1 MTKPTVIPILL
12 YHSLSA
18 EATEPYRRFSMD
30 PGQFAE
36 QMEHIA
42 AGGYTSLT
50 VAQLLAALGGPID
63 AMPERPIVITFDDG
77 FEDMLSVALPIL
89 TRLCLRS
96 TAYIVTAHVGGT
108 SRWLAPVGEGGRP
121 MLSSSQI
128 RELDE
133 AGVEIGAHG
142 HRHLALDE
150 ISFPE
155 SAREID
161 NSRVRLE
168 EIVGHPVVTF
178 AYPYGYHTGR
188 IKRYLRTSGFESACG
203 VKQAL
208 SHPDD
213 DRFALARAIVGSD
226 MSMEGLDSWIRGEGL
241 PISWRHERA
250 RTKIWRIARRM
261 RRATSTR
268 ARGELDG

>member
-1 MTKPTVIPILL
+1 VTQPTAIPILI

-18 EATEPYRRFSMD
+18 QASAPYRHFSMD
-30 PGQFAE
+30 PGQFTE

-42 AGGYTSLT
+42 AGGYTTFT
-50 VAQLLAALGGPID
+50 VNQLLAAIADSSVPL
-63 AMPERPIVITFDDG
+63 PERPIVITFDDG
-77 FEDMLSVALPIL
+77 FEDLHSVALPVL
-89 TRLCLRS
+89 TRLGLRS
-96 TAYIVTAHVGGT
+96 TAYIVTAYLGGT
-108 SRWLAPVGEGGRP
+108 SRWLAPVGEGERP

-128 RELDE
+128 RDLDE

-178 AYPYGYHTGR
+178 AYPYGYHTRR
-188 IKRYLRTSGFESACG
+188 IKRYLEASGFESACG

-208 SHPDD
+208 SHPGD
-213 DRFALARAIVGSD
+213 DRFALARAIVGSNL
-226 MSMEGLDSWIRGEGL
+226 SMEGLDAWLRGEGL
-241 PISWRHERA
+241 PLGWRHEHA
-250 RTKIWRIARRM
+250 QTKIWRVVRRV
-261 RRATSTR
+261 RRVISTR